1 MNKILLIAVIVG
13 IVALLAFGAFSL
25 VNVNATAEKEIKSCS
40 ECQGKCTAE
49 NNCGLATCQALN
61 GGACGCNKA
70 R

>member
-25 VNVNATAEKEIKSCS
+25 VKANTAAEKEIKSCS

-49 NNCGLATCQALN
+49 NNCGLATC
-61 GGACGCNKA
+61 GAVNDGTCGCNKA